1 MIEGRVDRISGP
13 IVRARG
19 LGRAGLFDVVEVGD
33 RRLLGEV
40 VRLERDEAVIQVYE
54 DDTGLEI
61 GAAAVSTGRPLSVL
75 LGPGLIGTIYD
86 GIQRPLKVLYGKT
99 GAFMSPGVRA
109 EPLDMEKKW
118 PFVPD
123 QAAAPGGSAVKA
135 RPGMALGTAA
145 ETESINCTI
154 MVPPGTTGNISWL
167 APPGEYTCGDIIAKT
182 DTGAEI
188 PLAQWWPVRIPRP
201 SAERLSPDRPLI
213 TGERVI
219 DLFFPLSKGGAA
231 AIPGGFGTGKT
242 MTQHAI
248 AKWCDADVI
257 LYIGCGERGNEMT
270 DVLTDFPRLQDPR
283 TGRSLMERTILIANT
298 SNMPVAAR
306 EVSIYTGVTL
316 AEFYRDMGYH
326 VAIMADSTSR
336 WAEAL
341 RELSGRMEEMPAE
354 EGFPAYLPT
363 RLAEFYERAGRV
375 RTLGDKE
382 GSVTII
388 GAVSPPGGDFSEPVT
403 QHTKRFI
410 RCFWAL
416 DRDLAN
422 ARHYPAIS
430 WIDSYSEYAEEVK
443 VWWEKLSPTWVQI
456 RQEALE
462 LLKKEQRLAEIV
474 RLIGPDALP
483 DGERL
488 ILLVSEIIKNGFLQ
502 QNSFDEVDMYCVP
515 AKQVRLLELIMEF
528 YRRCETCIKLGA
540 PLYKISSLAAEDS
553 QRPLRERLSR
563 LKSEVKN
570 GDE

>member
-1 MIEGRVDRISGP
+1 V
-13 IVRARG
+13 
-19 LGRAGLFDVVEVGD
+19 
-33 RRLLGEV
+33 
-40 VRLERDEAVIQVYE
+40 
-54 DDTGLEI
+54 TGLKV
-61 GAAAVSTGRPLSVL
+61 GAKAVSTGRPLSVL

-86 GIQRPLKVLYGKT
+86 GIQRPLEALFRAT
-99 GAFMSPGVRA
+99 GAFLQPGARGD
-109 EPLDMEKKW
+109 PLDPLKKW
-118 PFVPD
+118 RFEPD
-123 QAAAPGGSAVKA
+123 PAAVALLARGETLPSAPGTPLGSV
-135 RPGMALGTAA
+135 R
-145 ETESINCTI
+145 ESELVVCKI
-154 MVPPGTTGNISWL
+154 M
-167 APPGEYTCGDIIAKT
+167 APPGLRGRRIVSVMPAGDYLVSDSVART
-182 DTGAEI
+182 DAGEDVTV
-188 PLAQWWPVRIPRP
+188 AQWWPVRVPRP
-201 SAERLSPDRPLI
+201 FARKLPPNEPLV
-213 TGERVI
+213 TGQRVI
-219 DLFFPLSKGGAA
+219 DIFFPLSKGGTA

-242 MTQHAI
+242 MTQHSV

-257 LYIGCGERGNEMT
+257 VYIGCGERGNEMT
-270 DVLTDFPRLQDPR
+270 DVLTEFPEIVDPR

-375 RTLGDKE
+375 DTLNGGI

-422 ARHYPAIS
+422 ARHYPAVS
-430 WIDSYSEYAEEVK
+430 WIDSYSEYADEVRT
-443 VWWEKLSPTWVQI
+443 WWDRVNPAWPRARRS
-456 RQEALE
+456 ALD
-462 LLKKEQRLAEIV
+462 LLKREQRLAEIV

-483 DGERL
+483 DDQRL
-488 ILLVSEIIKNGFLQ
+488 VLLTADLVKNGFLQ
-502 QNSFDEVDMYCVP
+502 QNSFDEVDMFCAP
-515 AKQVRLLELIMEF
+515 AKQVRLLELMMNFHE
-528 YRRCETCIKLGA
+528 RAAACIKLGA
-540 PLYKISSLAAEDS
+540 PLIKITSL
-553 QRPLRERLSR
+553 PIRERLAR
-563 LKSEVKN
+563 LKSDVGNEDSLALVEFERELKN
-570 GDE
+570 SFDELERGYRSERPMEAL